1 MRQQVWPFHQAKK
14 AKQLQAHIDSMQQQ
28 KRLIDKG
35 RKQTAKNVKWCSSI
49 SQCMARYNQHY

>member
-35 RKQTAKNVKWCSSI
+35 RKQTAKKG
-49 SQCMARYNQHY
+49 